1 MMMGIGL
8 SLSTTFAMEHSITD
22 ARVEFQSDERAMI
35 SFTFNNETENY
46 YEEMYYTLFNKVT
59 DIIEELKEVQ
69 AKMEEMCIEDKKD
82 NE

>member
-1 MMMGIGL
+1 MP
-8 SLSTTFAMEHSITD
+8 
-22 ARVEFQSDERAMI
+22 
-35 SFTFNNETENY
+35 N

-59 DIIEELKEVQ
+59 DIIKELKEVQ

>member
-1 MMMGIGL
+1 MP
-8 SLSTTFAMEHSITD
+8 
-22 ARVEFQSDERAMI
+22 
-35 SFTFNNETENY
+35 N

-69 AKMEEMCIEDKKD
+69 AKMEEMYIEEKKD